1 MLAGWIWFEMKF
13 SRNETV
19 VHKEE
24 SVKQLS
30 VRPWTRLR
38 WLRPLLDANRPI
50 PETQNEKKKKRVD
63 DVGAKSRAITEWQ
76 GAILFRRFSVQ
87 HFSRFA
93 LNNDDVEYDI
103 YEETSIETLLSRA
116 EFAHTLPA
124 HLSLDPARTKVME
137 PLMFPN
143 PCWGRVGISWIK
155 LSHCRLCIRS
165 NSGGLR
171 ILWTSIL
178 YC

>member
-1 MLAGWIWFEMKF
+1 MKF

-50 PETQNEKKKKRVD
+50 PETQNEKKKEWMMWVLNREQSPNDRGPFCFVSSPSSILADLHWIMMTWNMIFMKRPPLRPCW
-63 DVGAKSRAITEWQ
+63 AELS
-76 GAILFRRFSVQ
+76 
-87 HFSRFA
+87 
-93 LNNDDVEYDI
+93 
-103 YEETSIETLLSRA
+103 LL
-116 EFAHTLPA
+116 TLPA

-155 LSHCRLCIRS
+155 LSYCRLCIRS